1 MSGDGIISGLIIG
14 IATFTLLWVIGVVLK
29 SFKPRRN
36 GLMFLLVFSVVLLAP
51 VKWFVF

>member
-14 IATFTLLWVIGVVLK
+14 IATFTLLWVIGVVFE
-29 SFKPRRN
+29 SSKPRRN
-36 GLMFLLVFSVVLLAP
+36 GLMFLLVLAVVFLVP